1 MTCWLAAGNR
11 PGSTAIEHRPSTSSW
26 MDVSSNAID
35 DSASCIVPAIHSGN
49 ECSNVKQKSE
59 NKYKLITAYIKI
71 LHDTTFGF
79 VKCAHYSALFQISS
93 NRPISRAF
101 VYSAL
106 WWVWYSSL
114 KRSDT
119 VLFKE
124 GSHSFIRHPH
134 AYPRMVWAILHLLHS
149 RRASSHSGRYSFP
162 VRWG

>member
-1 MTCWLAAGNR
+1 
-11 PGSTAIEHRPSTSSW
+11 

-35 DSASCIVPAIHSGN
+35 DSAFCIVPAIHSGN

-106 WWVWYSSL
+106 
-114 KRSDT
+114 
-119 VLFKE
+119 
-124 GSHSFIRHPH
+124 
-134 AYPRMVWAILHLLHS
+134 
-149 RRASSHSGRYSFP
+149 
-162 VRWG
+162 